1 MEEDGR
7 LPTGKLP
14 SAIGKNH
21 RIAVVDTH
29 FHLWKSQEIAP
40 PSGIMA
46 DPSLFRDFDWSDYE
60 LAMQGVAL
68 EAAIHVQ
75 VHHGSEKAKSEYG
88 RVERFAAEHAP
99 IAGMIAWAPLESPGV
114 EREIAELAQSP
125 LVAGVRRLT
134 QQEPDE
140 LFCARPQFVAGAKLL
155 ASYGLVCE
163 VCVLEH
169 QLKGV
174 IALASACPELTIIL
188 DHLGKPHLAEP
199 PTEHWLENMRILGM
213 LENVVCKVAPTP
225 LWASDPPLTAAHA
238 APFIEYVA
246 EHFGWDRLIYGSN
259 WPPLRILTDDASQW
273 ADIVFKTL
281 HWAKADELGRL
292 FSENARRIFRLNK
305 GHR

>member
-1 MEEDGR
+1 MSNVPNDSVEEDGR

-140 LFCARPQFVAGAKLL
+140 CFAQGRSSSQEQNCSLRTDWFAR
-155 ASYGLVCE
+155 
-163 VCVLEH
+163 
-169 QLKGV
+169 
-174 IALASACPELTIIL
+174 SACWNI
-188 DHLGKPHLAEP
+188 
-199 PTEHWLENMRILGM
+199 NS
-213 LENVVCKVAPTP
+213 KV
-225 LWASDPPLTAAHA
+225 
-238 APFIEYVA
+238 
-246 EHFGWDRLIYGSN
+246 
-259 WPPLRILTDDASQW
+259 
-273 ADIVFKTL
+273 
-281 HWAKADELGRL
+281 
-292 FSENARRIFRLNK
+292 
-305 GHR
+305 